1 MINFE
6 YYNPAKIIFGKGVEN
21 GVGREVA
28 KYGKRVL
35 LHYGGGSIKRNGLYD
50 RVVTSLKAEGLY
62 VAELGGVQPI
72 PACRSSAKA
81 SKSAGKTGSI
91 SSLR

>member
-35 LHYGGGSIKRNGLYD
+35 LHYGG
-50 RVVTSLKAEGLY
+50 RVDQAQRPGT
-62 VAELGGVQPI
+62 
-72 PACRSSAKA
+72 
-81 SKSAGKTGSI
+81 TGS
-91 SSLR
+91 